1 MRCTLALAE
10 CIWRGLTV
18 CACTVSDPVLAPN
31 FTLSDGSKLVLARVA
46 RGPYFAVRSVLVY
59 QSEMKPKDSGLATL
73 ICASTLHPTQP
84 RWLASWRSMHVDALQ
99 TAPGLLA
106 PTVANAV
113 HFEAAEYSTQGKAV
127 GVAEC
132 TPERRHSS
140 SSFAFL
146 LPGVGFVYRKRYAIN
161 ALRGNPSADI
171 EMIMFRGLA
180 VLLSVLSAPAPAP
193 CTSAVTQEDG
203 MAAGFFGSVRAVS
216 RPTRLALELEL

>member
-10 CIWRGLTV
+10 CMWRGLTV
-18 CACTVSDPVLAPN
+18 CACTVSDPVLAPS
-31 FTLSDGSKLVLARVA
+31 FTLSDGSKLVLARTA

-59 QSEMKPKDSGLATL
+59 QSEMKPEDSGLTTL
-73 ICASTLHPTQP
+73 ICASTLDPTQP
-84 RWLASWRSMHVDALQ
+84 RWLALWRSMHVDALQ

-113 HFEAAEYSTQGKAV
+113 HFQAAGYSGKAV
-127 GVAEC
+127 CVAER
-132 TPERRHSS
+132 TPKPRHSS
-140 SSFAFL
+140 SSFAVL
-146 LPGVGFVYRKRYAIN
+146 LPGAGLVYRKRYAIN
-161 ALRGNPSADI
+161 ALRGNPSAAR
-171 EMIMFRGLA
+171 EMILFRGLA
-180 VLLSVLSAPAPAP
+180 VLLSVLSAPAP